1 MLISFMVG
9 DVMAAKKSKKTSKSA
24 SKSSR
29 SASSRAARSKKSS
42 SKAVKSSVAKTART
56 KKTAAKP
63 AKGRTAA
70 KSSSKQAKA
79 QSKAPEGLITKSGF
93 KCPECGS
100 EYFYTD
106 PEMGELVCAKCGLV
120 IEQDMVDSSQE
131 WRAFDAG
138 QKERRAR
145 TGAPLTFKRHDK
157 GLSTEIGK
165 GATELFKVPAKK
177 RSQFFRIRKWQKRL
191 MSSKDRNL
199 SFALG
204 ELERLVSYLGLPKT
218 LHEEVAQLYEKVLD
232 KGLVRGR
239 SIESIIASL
248 VYAMCREYGTPRTLS
263 EIAQA
268 TGIEKRELGRTYRY
282 IARKMNIKILPADA
296 EAYIPRFAS
305 MLGLSDRV
313 HMHAIQILRKA
324 KKKDVI
330 SGKGPTG
337 CAAAAIYIASV
348 LEGERKTQREVA
360 DTVGVTEVT
369 IRNRYKEIVEAL
381 GIEEEV
387 ERKAKEL
394 GMD

>member
-1 MLISFMVG
+1 
-9 DVMAAKKSKKTSKSA
+9 MAGKKTG
-24 SKSSR
+24 
-29 SASSRAARSKKSS
+29 
-42 SKAVKSSVAKTART
+42 
-56 KKTAAKP
+56 
-63 AKGRTAA
+63 KGA
-70 KSSSKQAKA
+70 KSSSRGKASKSKTRAAKSGSKASKIAKAAGAGKAKAKSSKAGQAKA
-79 QSKAPEGLITKSGF
+79 SKASRQAGRREEQGMVEGLEQGM

-100 EYFYTD
+100 TYFYTD
-106 PEMGELVCAKCGLV
+106 PEMGERVCAKCGLV
-120 IEQDMVDSSQE
+120 VEQDLIDVSQE

-138 QKERRAR
+138 QKEKRAR

-165 GATELFKVPAKK
+165 GVTELFKVPAKK

-296 EAYIPRFAS
+296 ESYIPRFAS

-313 HMHAIQILRKA
+313 HMRAIEILRKA

-369 IRNRYKEIVEAL
+369 IRNRYKEIVDAL

-387 ERKAKEL
+387 EKKAKEL
-394 GMD
+394 GME